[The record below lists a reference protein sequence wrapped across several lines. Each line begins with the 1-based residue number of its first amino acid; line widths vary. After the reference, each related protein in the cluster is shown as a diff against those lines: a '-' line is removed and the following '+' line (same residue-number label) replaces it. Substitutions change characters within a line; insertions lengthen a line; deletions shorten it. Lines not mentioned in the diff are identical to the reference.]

1 MKQNTLFNRDILVAN
16 EPITKPPKIALSWTT
31 LGTWKCHKLKFYSSQ
46 ISRIFKK
53 EIKKND
59 IEACPFWDLSCT
71 LRLHCRKKPL
81 PHRLCASSI
90 KPVLSLHHHQ
100 PSPLIRDPDQTFKDQ
115 NKTKYSLFAY
125 FLCQY
130 CSSLL
135 ILGLAEKIFSFKKIL
150 TNMTTRYFHKGSLAL
165 AGRTSLS
172 FPKRHICGV
181 MKPLSPDTLFVLS
194 FLFSHFIWC
203 LKKKTGRNKNCMRG
217 NGEDCFTELRK
228 V

>member
-1 MKQNTLFNRDILVAN
+1 M
-16 EPITKPPKIALSWTT
+16 
-31 LGTWKCHKLKFYSSQ
+31 
-46 ISRIFKK
+46 
-53 EIKKND
+53 
-59 IEACPFWDLSCT
+59 
-71 LRLHCRKKPL
+71 
-81 PHRLCASSI
+81 
-90 KPVLSLHHHQ
+90 LSLHHRQ

-115 NKTKYSLFAY
+115 NKTKYSLFAF

-181 MKPLSPDTLFVLS
+181 MKPLSPDTLFLLNFFS
-194 FLFSHFIWC
+194 SHF
-203 LKKKTGRNKNCMRG
+203 LVTDRHEKCMRG
-217 NGEDCFTELRK
+217 YGKVDTNILWITDWTKKGLCQQTRPSGFPQRHRRLRQNESGWIWLGK
-228 V
+228 VCWSRQSVESVREPLFFLSSV